1 MQYLLNTY
9 IFFMICSNVLRRIS
23 RYLNEFRFSNLM
35 INSAMSICESS
46 NDKCNVN
53 DYFCAVLVFEIHVL
67 SLVEKCR
74 TGKKCLD
81 LNVTFQIY
89 SPKLSYP
96 TSQLKSTMCIRL
108 SILICVWNHS
118 NILIKVWKVERHIS
132 ISILIIQIII
142 AIIYNNLPN

>member
-1 MQYLLNTY
+1 MP
-9 IFFMICSNVLRRIS
+9 
-23 RYLNEFRFSNLM
+23 
-35 INSAMSICESS
+35 ICESS
-46 NDKCNVN
+46 NEKYSNN
-53 DYFCAVLVFEIHVL
+53 DCFYAVYVFEIHVW

-108 SILICVWNHS
+108 SILICV
-118 NILIKVWKVERHIS
+118 
-132 ISILIIQIII
+132 
-142 AIIYNNLPN
+142 